1 MVNVLTCAHILLAG
15 SLLNPEYID
24 CHLWKRIT
32 DVTGQKICVYRGKN
46 SVMAYHYVTDNGSL
60 NQWSQCPKTIRC
72 VTTRRT
78 NVRRSLR
85 SWTRSKEIS
94 DG

>member
-1 MVNVLTCAHILLAG
+1 VVNVLTCAHILLAG

-72 VTTRRT
+72 VYDPKNKRPTL
-78 NVRRSLR
+78 S
-85 SWTRSKEIS
+85 EIMDS
-94 DG
+94 IKGNF